1 MCWWVSQDYRIIV
14 SVLVGASGLVLQS
27 VCWWVPQVSYYSQC
41 VGGCLRSRIT
51 VSVLVGASGLVLQSV
66 CWWVPQDYR
75 ITCLMLRR
83 H

>member
-1 MCWWVSQDYRIIV
+1 MVGIRQDYRIIV
-14 SVLVGASGLVLQS
+14 SVLVGASGLL
-27 VCWWVPQVSYYSQC
+27 YHSQC
-41 VGGCLRSRIT
+41 VGGCLRTRIT
-51 VSVLVGASGLVLQSV
+51 VSVLVASQDYRIIVSVLVGASGLVLQSV